1 MQCNTMMAEII
12 VLQCDEKLFI
22 KGNHNQENI
31 MFKQVNTSCFSPL
44 NVHNNIKVIHTLNH

>member
-1 MQCNTMMAEII
+1 MMAEII

-31 MFKQVNTSCFSPL
+31 MFKQVDTSCFSPL
-44 NVHNNIKVIHTLNH
+44 SVHNNIKVIHTLNH

>member
-1 MQCNTMMAEII
+1 MQCNTMVAEII
-12 VLQCDEKLFI
+12 ELQYDVKWLI

-44 NVHNNIKVIHTLNH
+44 NVHNNIEVIHTLNH